1 MHNKI
6 KYLEEIKE
14 EKTLQFFKY
23 ISDKQTYAENTLRSA
38 KAARLHVHPKIVIL
52 KVLV

>member
-6 KYLEEIKE
+6 KYLKEIKE
-14 EKTLQFFKY
+14 EKILQFFKY
-23 ISDKQTYAENTLRSA
+23 ISDKQTYAEHTLWSA
-38 KAARLHVHPKIVIL
+38 KAARLYIHPKIVIL

>member
-14 EKTLQFFKY
+14 ETLQFFKY
-23 ISDKQTYAENTLRSA
+23 ISDKQTYAEHMLRSA

>member
-6 KYLEEIKE
+6 KYLEGIKE
-14 EKTLQFFKY
+14 EKTLQLFKY
-23 ISDKQTYAENTLRSA
+23 ISDKQTYAEHTLWSA
-38 KAARLHVHPKIVIL
+38 KAATLHEHPKIVIL